1 MNEIVDERNLI
12 SPERAVRGAVKGA
25 LVAAGVALVIGG
37 GYAIL
42 NATEPGALWGVIEN
56 PIEVVKN
63 FGVIELI
70 GASVGAVINA
80 FRPTARLLN
89 RFLENIG
96 LSHSEKTIPQT
107 A

>member
-1 MNEIVDERNLI
+1 MNEIVDDNRLI
-12 SPERAVRGAVKGA
+12 SPERAFKGA
-25 LVAAGVALVIGG
+25 LLGAGITAVAVIGIG
-37 GYAIL
+37 AAYTIF
-42 NATEPGALWGVIEN
+42 NIMEPGALWSFIEN